1 MHGIERENL
10 DTNVSPKEDFYKY
23 ACGGWM
29 KKHPLTPEYSRFG
42 MFDLLRENAREQ
54 LKELIVNMGEHPDA
68 RTPGTIAQ
76 KVSDLY
82 SMGMDEERRN
92 REGAAPLRPL
102 LDRIRKPTSSR

>member
-1 MHGIERENL
+1 MDEEASAHSG
-10 DTNVSPKEDFYKY
+10 VF
-23 ACGGWM
+23 
-29 KKHPLTPEYSRFG
+29 RFG